1 MCRDSGQTVFMTTHD
16 VEEAIHLADSIFPMT
31 NGGGAVLAEIVE
43 NPLPNDRIRCALHR
57 HPLYDAQAAAV
68 SSISWLAAS

>member
-1 MCRDSGQTVFMTTHD
+1 
-16 VEEAIHLADSIFPMT
+16 MT